1 MNVSSKI
8 TQKLAALLIMTAG
21 VYLSSEFADSAFVR
35 AASETSLA
43 NLEVGQPAP
52 DFTLPD
58 TNGKTQTLSKYR
70 GKLVVL
76 EWLNFDCP
84 FVQRHYQVGNM
95 QSLQKTYTAK
105 GVVWLSI
112 ISSAEGRGGYG
123 TNEEH
128 NARTKKAGAA
138 PTAVL
143 VDSDGKVGHL
153 YGARTTPDMYIIDK
167 QGNLAYS
174 GAIDD
179 NPQAEVE
186 HIKSARNFVRE
197 ALDKLLV
204 GKAPLVASSKPYGC
218 GVKYKKHRRG
228 STDSGKAADV
238 RTTNKVSQ
246 QP

>member
-21 VYLSSEFADSAFVR
+21 VYMSSEFADTAFVR
-35 AASETSLA
+35 AASETMA

-58 TNGKTQTLSKYR
+58 TNGKTQTLSKFK

-76 EWLNFDCP
+76 EWFNDDCP

-95 QSLQKTYTAK
+95 QALQKEYTAK

-112 ISSAEGRGGYG
+112 ISSAEGRGGWG
-123 TNEEH
+123 SNEKH
-128 NARTKKAGAA
+128 NATTKKWAAA

-143 VDSDGKVGHL
+143 VDSDGKVGRL
-153 YGARTTPDMYIIDK
+153 YGARTTPDMYVIDK
-167 QGNLAYS
+167 TGKLAYS

-179 NPQAEVE
+179 GREAEVE

-197 ALDKLLV
+197 ALDSLLK
-204 GKAPLVASSKPYGC
+204 GKTPVVAYTKPYGC
-218 GVKYKKHRRG
+218 GVKYKKHRR
-228 STDSGKAADV
+228 TDRLSH
-238 RTTNKVSQ
+238 SLHE
-246 QP
+246 